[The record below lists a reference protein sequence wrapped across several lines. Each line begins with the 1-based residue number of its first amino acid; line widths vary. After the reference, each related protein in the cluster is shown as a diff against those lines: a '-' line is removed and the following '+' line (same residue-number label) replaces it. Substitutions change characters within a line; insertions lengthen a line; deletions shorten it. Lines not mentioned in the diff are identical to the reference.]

1 MAAIA
6 TTTERER
13 ALRALERD
21 ARPPRRARPGVHRS
35 PTPPCVAARELRLDA
50 LVVPTLSGPHA
61 RGWSART
68 ARRCRSS
75 RSRPG
80 RETVRRCGLMWGVK
94 AASMQRHEV
103 TEDADRRRRR
113 AGRRARLVQARAARR
128 RSRPG
133 LPSGKP
139 GHDEPVPGPAALRWP
154 AIQTAL
160 ATRRRV
166 LELAETQRFVHH
178 VADLD
183 TGEVV
188 TTELD
193 RPVTPISRAARLSRF
208 GPVFDPTI
216 FGHPIYRLGARTPYQ
231 ATPEGWIELTRP
243 TSTAPAVDTVY
254 WDLPR
259 DYDFHGSFAGMFLT
273 FTECRRA
280 ARSRASPCPA
290 TRSPGPRAR
299 SCSRCSSSRTRSY
312 IPVDANFGH
321 HTVDLTFVPPQ
332 RLDVHHDGADGEHR
346 AARVLRHDARH
357 GAADLEPGVF
367 A

>member
-1 MAAIA
+1 MA
-6 TTTERER
+6 
-13 ALRALERD
+13 
-21 ARPPRRARPGVHRS
+21 G
-35 PTPPCVAARELRLDA
+35 
-50 LVVPTLSGPHA
+50 
-61 RGWSART
+61 
-68 ARRCRSS
+68 
-75 RSRPG
+75 
-80 RETVRRCGLMWGVK
+80 
-94 AASMQRHEV
+94 
-103 TEDADRRRRR
+103 
-113 AGRRARLVQARAARR
+113 
-128 RSRPG
+128 
-133 LPSGKP
+133 
-139 GHDEPVPGPAALRWP
+139 EPNP
-154 AIQTAL
+154 AL

-188 TTELD
+188 STELE

-243 TSTAPAVDTVY
+243 TMTAPAVDTVY

-259 DYDFHGSFAGMFLT
+259 DYDFRADFAGMFLT
-273 FTECRRA
+273 FTEMPT
-280 ARSRASPCPA
+280 ARTLASFTLSGHAFSGTTGTLTFSMQLIPNPV
-290 TRSPGPRAR
+290 S
-299 SCSRCSSSRTRSY
+299 

-332 RLDVHHDGADGEHR
+332 RLMYITMALTANIELLAFSGMTLGTAPLV
-346 AARVLRHDARH
+346 
-357 GAADLEPGVF
+357 LEPGVF